1 MKAVLTIG
9 LTGGIASGKSTVAA
23 MFRDLHIPVIDADEI
38 AHRVTSVGGEAYQLI
53 IETFGRGI
61 LDSNGAIDRRKL
73 GAIVFHDEQKRKQ
86 LNAIVHPLVRK
97 HMLQQKEKYAKEGKK
112 AVVLDIPLLFE
123 SKLEHLVD
131 RILVVYVDEQTQLR
145 RLRERNGFS
154 VEEAWARIKAQM
166 PLEEKR
172 KKADA
177 VIDNNG
183 MIEETKQQLYA
194 CLMRWGVLEK

>member
-1 MKAVLTIG
+1 MVLTIG

-38 AHRVTSVGGEAYQLI
+38 AHRVTAIDGEAYQLI
-53 IETFGRGI
+53 VETFGSDI

-97 HMLQQKEKYAKEGKK
+97 HMLQQKEQYARKGEK

-123 SKLEHLVD
+123 SNLEHLVD
-131 RILVVYVDEQTQLR
+131 RILVVYVDEQIQLR
-145 RLRERNGFS
+145 RLCERNGFS
-154 VEEAWARIKAQM
+154 FEEAWARIKSQM
-166 PLEEKR
+166 PLEQKR

-183 MIEETKQQLYA
+183 TIEQTKRQLYER
-194 CLMRWGVLEK
+194 LVEWGILEK

>member
-1 MKAVLTIG
+1 MVLTIG

-38 AHRVTSVGGEAYQLI
+38 AHRVTSVDGEAYQPI
-53 IETFGRGI
+53 IETFGRDI

-73 GAIVFHDEQKRKQ
+73 GAIVFYDEQKRKQ

-97 HMLQQKEKYAKEGKK
+97 HMLQQKEKYAKEGEK

-123 SKLEHLVD
+123 SKLQHLVD
-131 RILVVYVDEQTQLR
+131 RILVVYVDEQTQLH
-145 RLRERNGFS
+145 RLCERNGFS

-172 KKADA
+172 KKADEI
-177 VIDNNG
+177 IDNNG
-183 MIEETKQQLYA
+183 TIEETKQQLHT
-194 CLMRWGVLEK
+194 CLMRWGVLGK

>member
-1 MKAVLTIG
+1 VLTIG

-38 AHRVTSVGGEAYQLI
+38 AHRVTAINGEAYKPI
-53 IETFGRGI
+53 IETFGRDI
-61 LDSNGAIDRRKL
+61 LDANGAIDRRKL
-73 GAIVFHDEQKRKQ
+73 GAIVFDDEQKRKQ

-97 HMLQQKEKYAKEGKK
+97 HMLQQKEQYAKQGKK
-112 AVVLDIPLLFE
+112 VVVLDIPLLFE

-131 RILVVYVDEQTQLR
+131 RILVVYVDEQTQLH
-145 RLRERNGFS
+145 RLCERNGFS
-154 VEEAWARIKAQM
+154 AEEAWARIKAQM

-183 MIEETKQQLYA
+183 TIEETKRQLHT
-194 CLMRWGVLEK
+194 CLVRWGVLEK

>member
-1 MKAVLTIG
+1 MVLTIG

-38 AHRVTSVGGEAYQLI
+38 AHRVTAIDGEAYQLI
-53 IETFGRGI
+53 VETFGSEI

-97 HMLQQKEKYAKEGKK
+97 HMLQQKEQYARKGEK

-123 SKLEHLVD
+123 SNLEHLVD
-131 RILVVYVDEQTQLR
+131 RILVVYVDEQIQLR
-145 RLRERNGFS
+145 RLCERNGFS
-154 VEEAWARIKAQM
+154 FEEAWARIKSQM
-166 PLEEKR
+166 PLEQKR

-183 MIEETKQQLYA
+183 TIEQTKRQLYER
-194 CLMRWGVLEK
+194 LVEWGILEK

>member
-1 MKAVLTIG
+1 MTTVLTIG

-23 MFRDLHIPVIDADEI
+23 MFRELHIPVIDADEI
-38 AHRVTSVGGEAYQLI
+38 AHRVTAVDGEAYKPI
-53 IETFGRGI
+53 IETFGRDI
-61 LDSNGAIDRRKL
+61 LDTNGAIDRRKL
-73 GAIVFHDEQKRKQ
+73 GTIVFGDEQKRKQ

-97 HMLQQKEKYAKEGKK
+97 HMLLQKEQYMKQAKK
-112 AVVLDIPLLFE
+112 AIVLDIPLLFE

-131 RILVVYVDEQTQLR
+131 RILVVYVDEQIQLR
-145 RLRERNGFS
+145 RLCERNGFS
-154 VEEAWARIKAQM
+154 FEEAWARIKAQM

-183 MIEETKQQLYA
+183 TIEETKQQLYA
-194 CLMRWGVLEK
+194 CLMHWGVLEK

>member
-1 MKAVLTIG
+1 MKVVLTIG

-38 AHRVTSVGGEAYQLI
+38 AHRVTAIDGEAYQLI
-53 IETFGRGI
+53 VETFGSDI

-97 HMLQQKEKYAKEGKK
+97 HMLQQKEQYARKGEK

-123 SKLEHLVD
+123 SNLEHLVD
-131 RILVVYVDEQTQLR
+131 RILVVYVDEQIQLR
-145 RLRERNGFS
+145 RLCERNGFS
-154 VEEAWARIKAQM
+154 FEEAWARIKSQM
-166 PLEEKR
+166 PLEQKR

-183 MIEETKQQLYA
+183 TIEQTKRQLYER
-194 CLMRWGVLEK
+194 LVEWGILEK

>member
-1 MKAVLTIG
+1 MKALLTIG

-38 AHRVTSVGGEAYQLI
+38 AHRVTAIDGEAYQSI
-53 IETFGRGI
+53 VETFGSDI

-97 HMLQQKEKYAKEGKK
+97 HMLQQKEQYARRGEKS
-112 AVVLDIPLLFE
+112 VVLDIPLLFE

-145 RLRERNGFS
+145 RLCERNGFS
-154 VEEAWARIKAQM
+154 VEEARARMKAQM
-166 PLEEKR
+166 PLGEKR

-183 MIEETKQQLYA
+183 TIEETKRQLYA
-194 CLMRWGVLEK
+194 CLMHWGVLEK

>member
-1 MKAVLTIG
+1 MLTIG

-38 AHRVTSVGGEAYQLI
+38 AHRVTAINGEAYKPI
-53 IETFGRGI
+53 VEVFGRDI
-61 LDSNGAIDRRKL
+61 LEANGAIDRRKL
-73 GAIVFHDEQKRKQ
+73 GTIVFDDEQKRKQ

-97 HMLQQKEKYAKEGKK
+97 HMLQQKEQYAKQKEK

-131 RILVVYVDEQTQLR
+131 RILVVYVDEQTQLH
-145 RLRERNGFS
+145 RLCERNGFS
-154 VEEAWARIKAQM
+154 VEEARARMKAQM

-183 MIEETKQQLYA
+183 TIEETKRQLHA
-194 CLMRWGVLEK
+194 CLVRWGVLGK

>member
-1 MKAVLTIG
+1 MKALLTIG

-38 AHRVTSVGGEAYQLI
+38 AHRVTAIDGEAYQSI
-53 IETFGRGI
+53 VETFGSDI

-97 HMLQQKEKYAKEGKK
+97 HMLQQKEQYARRGEKS
-112 AVVLDIPLLFE
+112 VVLDIPLLFE
-123 SKLEHLVD
+123 SNLEHLVD
-131 RILVVYVDEQTQLR
+131 RILVVYVDEQIQLR
-145 RLRERNGFS
+145 RLCERNGFS
-154 VEEAWARIKAQM
+154 FEEAWARIKSQM
-166 PLEEKR
+166 PLEQKR

-183 MIEETKQQLYA
+183 TIEQTKRQLYER
-194 CLMRWGVLEK
+194 LVEWGILEK

>member
-1 MKAVLTIG
+1 MKALLTIG

-38 AHRVTSVGGEAYQLI
+38 AHRVTAIDGEAYQSI
-53 IETFGRGI
+53 VETFGSDI

-97 HMLQQKEKYAKEGKK
+97 HMLQQKEQYARKGEK

-145 RLRERNGFS
+145 RLCERNGFS
-154 VEEAWARIKAQM
+154 VEEARARMKAQM
-166 PLEEKR
+166 PLGEKR

-183 MIEETKQQLYA
+183 TIEETKRQLYA
-194 CLMRWGVLEK
+194 CLMHWGVLEK

>member
-1 MKAVLTIG
+1 MVLTIG

-38 AHRVTSVGGEAYQLI
+38 AHRVTAIDGEAYQLI
-53 IETFGRGI
+53 VETFGSDI

-97 HMLQQKEKYAKEGKK
+97 HMLQQKEQYARKREK

-123 SKLEHLVD
+123 SNLEHLVD
-131 RILVVYVDEQTQLR
+131 RILVVYVDEQIQLR
-145 RLRERNGFS
+145 RLCERNGFS
-154 VEEAWARIKAQM
+154 FEEAWARIKSQM
-166 PLEEKR
+166 PLEQKR

-183 MIEETKQQLYA
+183 TIEQTKRQLYER
-194 CLMRWGVLEK
+194 LVEWGILEK

>member
-1 MKAVLTIG
+1 MLTIG

-38 AHRVTSVGGEAYQLI
+38 AHRVTAINGEAYKPI
-53 IETFGRGI
+53 VETFGHDV
-61 LDSNGAIDRRKL
+61 LDANGAIDRRKL
-73 GAIVFHDEQKRKQ
+73 GAIVFDNEQKRKQ

-97 HMLQQKEKYAKEGKK
+97 HMLQQKEQYAKQKEK

-131 RILVVYVDEQTQLR
+131 RILVVYVDEQTQLH
-145 RLRERNGFS
+145 RLCERNGFS
-154 VEEAWARIKAQM
+154 VEEARARMKAQM

-183 MIEETKQQLYA
+183 TIEETKRQLYA
-194 CLMRWGVLEK
+194 CLVRWGVLGK

>member
-1 MKAVLTIG
+1 MKALLTIG

-38 AHRVTSVGGEAYQLI
+38 AHRVTAIDGEAYQSI
-53 IETFGRGI
+53 VETFGSDI

-97 HMLQQKEKYAKEGKK
+97 HMLQQKEQYARKGEK

-123 SKLEHLVD
+123 SNLEHLVD
-131 RILVVYVDEQTQLR
+131 RILVVYVDEQIQLR
-145 RLRERNGFS
+145 RLCERNGFS
-154 VEEAWARIKAQM
+154 FEEAWARIKSQM
-166 PLEEKR
+166 PLEQKR

-183 MIEETKQQLYA
+183 TIEQTKRQLYER
-194 CLMRWGVLEK
+194 LVEWGILEK

>member
-1 MKAVLTIG
+1 MTTVLTIG

-38 AHRVTSVGGEAYQLI
+38 AHRVTAIDGEAYQLI
-53 IETFGRGI
+53 VETFGSDI

-97 HMLQQKEKYAKEGKK
+97 HMLQQKEQYARKGEK

-123 SKLEHLVD
+123 SNLEHLVD
-131 RILVVYVDEQTQLR
+131 RILVVYVDEQIQLR
-145 RLRERNGFS
+145 RLCERNGFS
-154 VEEAWARIKAQM
+154 FEEAWARIKSQM
-166 PLEEKR
+166 PLEQKR

-183 MIEETKQQLYA
+183 TIEQTKRQLYER
-194 CLMRWGVLEK
+194 LVEWGILEK

>member
-1 MKAVLTIG
+1 MVLTIG

-38 AHRVTSVGGEAYQLI
+38 AHRVTAIDGEAYQLI
-53 IETFGRGI
+53 VETFGSDI
-61 LDSNGAIDRRKL
+61 LDSNGAIDRRRL

-86 LNAIVHPLVRK
+86 LNAIVHPLVRQ
-97 HMLQQKEKYAKEGKK
+97 HMLKQKEQYARKGEK

-123 SKLEHLVD
+123 SNLEHLVD
-131 RILVVYVDEQTQLR
+131 RILVVYVDEQIQLR
-145 RLRERNGFS
+145 RLCERNGFS
-154 VEEAWARIKAQM
+154 FEEAWARIKSQM
-166 PLEEKR
+166 PLEQKR

-183 MIEETKQQLYA
+183 TIEQTKRQLYER
-194 CLMRWGVLEK
+194 LVEWGILEK

>member
-1 MKAVLTIG
+1 MLTIG

-38 AHRVTSVGGEAYQLI
+38 AHRVTAIDGEAYHLI
-53 IETFGRGI
+53 VETFGSDI

-97 HMLQQKEKYAKEGKK
+97 HMLQQKEQYAKQKEK

-131 RILVVYVDEQTQLR
+131 RILVVYVDEQTQLH
-145 RLRERNGFS
+145 RLCERNGFS
-154 VEEAWARIKAQM
+154 VEEARARMKAQM

-183 MIEETKQQLYA
+183 TIEETERQLHA
-194 CLMRWGVLEK
+194 CLVRWGVLGK

>member
-1 MKAVLTIG
+1 MLTIG

-38 AHRVTSVGGEAYQLI
+38 AHRVTAINGEAYKPI
-53 IETFGRGI
+53 VEAFGRDI
-61 LDSNGAIDRRKL
+61 LDANGAIDRRKL
-73 GAIVFHDEQKRKQ
+73 GTIVFDDEQKRKQ

-97 HMLQQKEKYAKEGKK
+97 HMLQQKEQYAKQKEK

-131 RILVVYVDEQTQLR
+131 RILVVYVDEQTQLH
-145 RLRERNGFS
+145 RLCERNGFS
-154 VEEAWARIKAQM
+154 VEEARARMKAQM

-183 MIEETKQQLYA
+183 TIEETKRQLHA
-194 CLMRWGVLEK
+194 CLVRWGVLGK

>member
-1 MKAVLTIG
+1 MKALLTIG

-38 AHRVTSVGGEAYQLI
+38 AHRVTAIDGEAYQSI
-53 IETFGRGI
+53 VETFGSDI

-97 HMLQQKEKYAKEGKK
+97 HMLQQKEQYARKGEK

-145 RLRERNGFS
+145 RLCERNGFS
-154 VEEAWARIKAQM
+154 VEEARARMKAQM
-166 PLEEKR
+166 PLGEKR

-183 MIEETKQQLYA
+183 TIEETKRQLHA
-194 CLMRWGVLEK
+194 CLMRWGILEK

>member
-1 MKAVLTIG
+1 MVLTIG

-38 AHRVTSVGGEAYQLI
+38 AHRVTAIDGEAYQLI
-53 IETFGRGI
+53 VETFRSDI

-86 LNAIVHPLVRK
+86 LNAIVHPLVRQ
-97 HMLQQKEKYAKEGKK
+97 HMLKQKEQYARKGEK

-123 SKLEHLVD
+123 SNLEHLVD
-131 RILVVYVDEQTQLR
+131 HILVVYVDEQIQLR
-145 RLRERNGFS
+145 RLCERNGFS
-154 VEEAWARIKAQM
+154 FEEAWARIKSQM
-166 PLEEKR
+166 PLEQKR

-183 MIEETKQQLYA
+183 TIEQTKRQLYER
-194 CLMRWGVLEK
+194 LVEWGILEK

>member
-38 AHRVTSVGGEAYQLI
+38 AHRVTSLGGEAYRPI
-53 IETFGRGI
+53 IETFGRDI

-73 GAIVFHDEQKRKQ
+73 GAIVFYDEQKRKQ
-86 LNAIVHPLVRK
+86 LNVIVHPLVRK
-97 HMLQQKEKYAKEGKK
+97 HMLQQKEKYAKEGEKV
-112 AVVLDIPLLFE
+112 VVLDIPLLFE

-172 KKADA
+172 KKADEI
-177 VIDNNG
+177 IDNNG
-183 MIEETKQQLYA
+183 TIEETKQQLHA

>member
-1 MKAVLTIG
+1 MLTIG

-38 AHRVTSVGGEAYQLI
+38 AHRVTAVDGEAYGPI
-53 IETFGRGI
+53 VETFGRDI
-61 LDSNGAIDRRKL
+61 LDANGAIDRRKL
-73 GAIVFHDEQKRKQ
+73 GAIVFSDEQKRNE

-97 HMLQQKEKYAKEGKK
+97 HMLQQKEQYAKQAKK

-145 RLRERNGFS
+145 RLCERNGFS
-154 VEEAWARIKAQM
+154 VEEAWARMKAQM

-177 VIDNNG
+177 IIDNNG
-183 MIEETKQQLYA
+183 TIEETKRQLRA
-194 CLMRWGVLEK
+194 CLMRWGVLKK

>member
-1 MKAVLTIG
+1 VKVVLTIG

-38 AHRVTSVGGEAYQLI
+38 AHRVTAIDGEAYQLI
-53 IETFGRGI
+53 VETFGSDI

-97 HMLQQKEKYAKEGKK
+97 HMLQQKEQYARKGEK

-123 SKLEHLVD
+123 SNLEHLVD
-131 RILVVYVDEQTQLR
+131 RILVVYVDEQIQLR
-145 RLRERNGFS
+145 RLCERNGFS
-154 VEEAWARIKAQM
+154 FEEAWARIKSQM
-166 PLEEKR
+166 PLEQKR

-183 MIEETKQQLYA
+183 TIEQTKRQLYER
-194 CLMRWGVLEK
+194 LVEWGILEK

>member
-1 MKAVLTIG
+1 MLTIG

-38 AHRVTSVGGEAYQLI
+38 AHRVTAINGEAYKPI
-53 IETFGRGI
+53 VEAFGRDI
-61 LDSNGAIDRRKL
+61 LDANGAIDRRKL
-73 GAIVFHDEQKRKQ
+73 GTIVFDDEQKRKQ

-97 HMLQQKEKYAKEGKK
+97 HMLQQKEQYAKQGKK
-112 AVVLDIPLLFE
+112 VVVLDIPLLFE

-131 RILVVYVDEQTQLR
+131 RILVVYVDEQTQLH
-145 RLRERNGFS
+145 RLCERNGFS
-154 VEEAWARIKAQM
+154 VEEARARMKAQM
-166 PLEEKR
+166 PLEEKK

-183 MIEETKQQLYA
+183 TIEETKRQLHA
-194 CLMRWGVLEK
+194 CLVRWGVLGK

>member
-1 MKAVLTIG
+1 MKVVLTIG

-38 AHRVTSVGGEAYQLI
+38 AHRVTAIDGEAYQLI
-53 IETFGRGI
+53 VETFGSDI
-61 LDSNGAIDRRKL
+61 LDSNGAIDRRRL

-86 LNAIVHPLVRK
+86 LNAIVHPLVRQ
-97 HMLQQKEKYAKEGKK
+97 HMLKQKEQYARKGEK

-123 SKLEHLVD
+123 SNLEHLVD
-131 RILVVYVDEQTQLR
+131 RILVVYVDEQIQLR
-145 RLRERNGFS
+145 RLCERNGFS
-154 VEEAWARIKAQM
+154 FEEAWARIKSQM
-166 PLEEKR
+166 PLEQKR

-183 MIEETKQQLYA
+183 TIEQTKRQLYER
-194 CLMRWGVLEK
+194 LVEWGILEK

>member
-1 MKAVLTIG
+1 MLTIG

-38 AHRVTSVGGEAYQLI
+38 AHRVTAIDGEAYQLI
-53 IETFGRGI
+53 VETFGSDI

-97 HMLQQKEKYAKEGKK
+97 HMLQQKEQYARRGEK

-123 SKLEHLVD
+123 SNLEHLVD
-131 RILVVYVDEQTQLR
+131 RILVVYVDEQIQLR
-145 RLRERNGFS
+145 RLCERNGFS
-154 VEEAWARIKAQM
+154 FEEAWARIKSQM
-166 PLEEKR
+166 PLEQKR

-183 MIEETKQQLYA
+183 TIEQTKRQLYER
-194 CLMRWGVLEK
+194 LVEWGILEK

>member
-1 MKAVLTIG
+1 MLTIG

-38 AHRVTSVGGEAYQLI
+38 AHRVTAINGEAYKPI
-53 IETFGRGI
+53 VEAFGRDI
-61 LDSNGAIDRRKL
+61 LDANGAIDRRKL
-73 GAIVFHDEQKRKQ
+73 GTIVFDDEQKRKQ

-97 HMLQQKEKYAKEGKK
+97 HMLQQKEQYAKQKEK

-131 RILVVYVDEQTQLR
+131 RILVVYVDEQTQLH
-145 RLRERNGFS
+145 RLCERNGFS
-154 VEEAWARIKAQM
+154 VEEARVRMKAQM

-183 MIEETKQQLYA
+183 TIEETKRQLHA
-194 CLMRWGVLEK
+194 CLVRWGVLGK

>member
-1 MKAVLTIG
+1 
-9 LTGGIASGKSTVAA
+9 

-38 AHRVTSVGGEAYQLI
+38 AHRVTAINGEAYKPI
-53 IETFGRGI
+53 VEVFGRDI
-61 LDSNGAIDRRKL
+61 LEANGAIDRRKL
-73 GAIVFHDEQKRKQ
+73 GTIVFDDEQKRKQ

-97 HMLQQKEKYAKEGKK
+97 HMLQQKEQYAKQKEK

-131 RILVVYVDEQTQLR
+131 RILVVYVDEQTQLH
-145 RLRERNGFS
+145 RLCERNGFS
-154 VEEAWARIKAQM
+154 VEEARARMKAQM

-183 MIEETKQQLYA
+183 TIEETKRQLHA
-194 CLMRWGVLEK
+194 CLVRWGVLGK

>member
-1 MKAVLTIG
+1 MLTIG
-9 LTGGIASGKSTVAA
+9 LTGGIASGKSTVAT

-38 AHRVTSVGGEAYQLI
+38 AHRVTAINGEAYKPI
-53 IETFGRGI
+53 VEAFGRDI
-61 LDSNGAIDRRKL
+61 LDANGAIDRRKL
-73 GAIVFHDEQKRKQ
+73 GAIVFDDEQKRKQ

-97 HMLQQKEKYAKEGKK
+97 HMIQQKEQYAKQKEK

-131 RILVVYVDEQTQLR
+131 RILVVYVDEQTQLH
-145 RLRERNGFS
+145 RLCERNGFS
-154 VEEAWARIKAQM
+154 VEEAWARMKAQM

-183 MIEETKQQLYA
+183 TIEETKRQLHA
-194 CLMRWGVLEK
+194 CLVRWGVLGK

>member
-1 MKAVLTIG
+1 MLTIG

-38 AHRVTSVGGEAYQLI
+38 AHRVTAIDGEAYQLI
-53 IETFGRGI
+53 VETFGSDI

-97 HMLQQKEKYAKEGKK
+97 HMLQQKEQYARKGEK

-123 SKLEHLVD
+123 SNLEHLVD
-131 RILVVYVDEQTQLR
+131 RILVVYVDEQIQLR
-145 RLRERNGFS
+145 RLCERNGFS
-154 VEEAWARIKAQM
+154 FEEAWARIKSQM
-166 PLEEKR
+166 PLEQKR

-183 MIEETKQQLYA
+183 TIEQTKRQLYER
-194 CLMRWGVLEK
+194 LVEWGILEK